1 MPLSPRKKIK
11 YHIEKI
17 NNNIEDIKLHL
28 GYIINEIKLDYPHIS
43 ALIVTVDDSLNMLQ
57 ENFINKLDE
66 NF

>member
-1 MPLSPRKKIK
+1 MSLSPRRRIK
-11 YHIEKI
+11 YHINKI

-28 GYIINEIKLDYPHIS
+28 EYITNEVKSDYPHIS
-43 ALIVTVDDSLNMLQ
+43 ALIVVVDDNLNMLQ